1 LPEHPGTNKLLV
13 LQRGTL
19 FCSNLV
25 VPHTG
30 KAVEGVWPSVV
41 QACPKAEFAHTERK
55 MIKNKIPDFA
65 DIIERWINNKKL
77 SHYFDNQIPCYVA
90 SAKISGNLVLL
101 AW

>member
-1 LPEHPGTNKLLV
+1 LYQKGFLLAYAAPSTHPGTKRSFE
-13 LQRGTL
+13 LQIGTL

-41 QACPKAEFAHTERK
+41 QACPKAEFTHTERK

-65 DIIERWINNKKL
+65 DIMNT
-77 SHYFDNQIPCYVA
+77 
-90 SAKISGNLVLL
+90 G
-101 AW
+101 